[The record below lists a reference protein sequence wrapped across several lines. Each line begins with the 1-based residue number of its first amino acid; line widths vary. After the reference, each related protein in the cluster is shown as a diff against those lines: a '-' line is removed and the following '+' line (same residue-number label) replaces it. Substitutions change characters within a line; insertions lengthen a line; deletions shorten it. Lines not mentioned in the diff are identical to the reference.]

1 MDQCTTIYFCYVEFV
16 VARPSLPIWSCWR
29 NLWWGTLCS
38 SCHLRRVLR
47 IKSALLSSVVSVGY
61 FSSTLLLN
69 MSGACVCVWVWVMCT
84 VWDRLTGIQVK
95 CCCWWWWRLLL
106 LLCSVVG
113 NDGDEGLWHWLRLTI
128 CPRSFQ
134 SMPPVFRFCRGL
146 IRSWLQQTATS
157 ITF

>member
-1 MDQCTTIYFCYVEFV
+1 MLNSLWPGQACQFGAAEEICGGGPF
-16 VARPSLPIWSCWR
+16 ARAAIWGGSCESKVPY
-29 NLWWGTLCS
+29 LAQLFQ
-38 SCHLRRVLR
+38 
-47 IKSALLSSVVSVGY
+47 SVILFNSITEHVG
-61 FSSTLLLN
+61 S
-69 MSGACVCVWVWVMCT
+69 MCVCMC
-84 VWDRLTGIQVK
+84 VGDAYCVRQVNRYCIQVK

-106 LLCSVVG
+106 LLCSVVD

-146 IRSWLQQTATS
+146 IHSWLQQTATS

>member
-1 MDQCTTIYFCYVEFV
+1 MLNSLWPGQACQFGAAEEICGGGPF
-16 VARPSLPIWSCWR
+16 ARAAIWGGSCESKVPY
-29 NLWWGTLCS
+29 LAQLFQ
-38 SCHLRRVLR
+38 
-47 IKSALLSSVVSVGY
+47 SVISPQLY
-61 FSSTLLLN
+61 YWTCR
-69 MSGACVCVWVWVMCT
+69 ACVCVWVWVMCT

>member
-69 MSGACVCVWVWVMCT
+69 MSGMCVGVGHVYCV
-84 VWDRLTGIQVK
+84 RQVN
-95 CCCWWWWRLLL
+95 RYTSEVLL